1 MKKVYYL
8 IIVLLS
14 FAAYTSADNKIKRPE
29 SYNYQRGLEAMQNEK
44 FDEAIDYFKNGI
56 VILVGDHHAWGSDG
70 AKRNNSEPTF
80 INKVPLIII
89 DCLMKISFNYQPIYY
104 TPYSA

>member
-44 FDEAIDYFKNGI
+44 FDEAIDAALSFYKKKLEYCISNVGKIKNEFGKYFK
-56 VILVGDHHAWGSDG
+56 LADEKD
-70 AKRNNSEPTF
+70 
-80 INKVPLIII
+80 
-89 DCLMKISFNYQPIYY
+89 
-104 TPYSA
+104 

>member
-44 FDEAIDYFKNGI
+44 FDDTARDILAASKDYYIVTID
-56 VILVGDHHAWGSDG
+56 VHD
-70 AKRNNSEPTF
+70 
-80 INKVPLIII
+80 
-89 DCLMKISFNYQPIYY
+89 
-104 TPYSA
+104 